1 MHWLLLLLNLLLVHL
16 LLLLILLLEVVLS
29 RLLTGLLEVSYL
41 AVVVGLVGRVAHR
54 WSYLGLVLSWMLLHT
69 TIMLLR
75 HAIHGW
81 VVGVVLRL

>member
-16 LLLLILLLEVVLS
+16 LLVLLLEVVLS
-29 RLLTGLLEVSYL
+29 RLLTGLLEVPYL
-41 AVVVGLVGRVAHR
+41 AVVVGLVGRVARR

-75 HAIHGW
+75 HAIHGR